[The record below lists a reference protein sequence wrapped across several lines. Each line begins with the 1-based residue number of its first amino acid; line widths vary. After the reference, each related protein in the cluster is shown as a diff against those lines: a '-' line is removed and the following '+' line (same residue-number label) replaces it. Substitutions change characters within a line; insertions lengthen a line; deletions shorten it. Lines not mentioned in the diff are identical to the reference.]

1 MGKIKV
7 KGMKGLQK
15 KSLVVSLVTSL
26 GKRKDIVVAEVE
38 KLKFDKRKRGNK
50 KYVTLC
56 RIGNMPYISLTK
68 NIQTGGYSVVF
79 QGGGHYY
86 WLPLDDY
93 DRLRLIDAILYIIY
107 HDIMI
112 SRTLNFT
119 PETESRLLKLKRK
132 VAAAKAA
139 YKKHLAKVR
148 QHGFKV

>member
-1 MGKIKV
+1 
-7 KGMKGLQK
+7 MKGLQK
-15 KSLVVSLVTSL
+15 KSLVVSLVTPT
-26 GKRKDIVVAEVE
+26 GKRRDIVIAEVDQ
-38 KLKFDKRKRGNK
+38 LKFDKRKKGNK

-56 RIGNMPYISLTK
+56 RIGNMPYIAVT
-68 NIQTGGYSVVF
+68 QHVVTGRYSIVF

-93 DRLRLIDAILYIIY
+93 DRLRLIDTILYILY

-139 YKKHLAKVR
+139 YKKHLAKVK
-148 QHGFKV
+148 QYGVKV